1 MGQPFP
7 LGFSRPFAFRKGA
20 RKMSTSA
27 QLAGNHAG
35 LLNGEER
42 TQLESLR
49 NSYVYA
55 LNPTNIVEVALF
67 DLLVL
72 TAWKIERT
80 NRLEAVAKP
89 TPNRKFSGTNPN
101 SSPTPAK
108 LTPTPPSKPVEMNLV
123 PANQAENTRFAVC
136 GTRPIQPLGSL
147 RSPNSRSHILSNRT

>member
-1 MGQPFP
+1 MRAAIP

-20 RKMSTSA
+20 RKMSMSA
-27 QLAGNHAG
+27 QLADNYAG

-49 NSYVYA
+49 NSCVYA

-80 NRLEAVAKP
+80 NRLEAVANP
-89 TPNRKFSGTNPN
+89 LPIENSAERTQIRHPLQPNLRQPRRQNR
-101 SSPTPAK
+101 
-108 LTPTPPSKPVEMNLV
+108 SK
-123 PANQAENTRFAVC
+123 
-136 GTRPIQPLGSL
+136 
-147 RSPNSRSHILSNRT
+147 